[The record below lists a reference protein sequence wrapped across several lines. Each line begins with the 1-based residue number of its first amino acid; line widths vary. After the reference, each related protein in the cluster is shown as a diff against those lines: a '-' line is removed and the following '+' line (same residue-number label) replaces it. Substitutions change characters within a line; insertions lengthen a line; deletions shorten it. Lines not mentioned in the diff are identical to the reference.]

1 MNKVILMGRM
11 TKDAELKYT
20 QSGTAVCSFSLAVNR
35 RYKDQT
41 GNYPVDFINCQA
53 WRQTAEFISK
63 YFSKGRMI
71 AVCGSIQTRTWDDQ
85 NGKRHYAT
93 EVLVEEAY
101 FCGEK
106 VENNT
111 ADNRNELPFAEG
123 FTPYDDAEDD
133 LPF

>member
-35 RYKDQT
+35 RYKDNA

-85 NGKRHYAT
+85 SGKRHYAT
-93 EVLVEEAY
+93 EVFVEEAH

-111 ADNRNELPFAEG
+111 TDNRNELPFTDG

>member
-35 RYKDQT
+35 RYKDQA

-111 ADNRNELPFAEG
+111 ADNRNELPFADE